1 MTATQVITEI
11 DRLPPEE
18 QQAVFRFVRRREE
31 ESIPESFLTAWAEA
45 QRDELID
52 MEGSCPPGNPL
63 TGAQWLAERRPLR
76 PKMPGAVD
84 SFIAE
89 RSRDRAR

>member
-1 MTATQVITEI
+1 MTATQVIADI

-18 QQAVFRFVRRREE
+18 KQAVLIHVRILEDE
-31 ESIPESFLTAWAEA
+31 MLPDSFLTAWAEA
-45 QRDELID
+45 RRGELID
-52 MEGSCPPGNPL
+52 MEGACPPGNPL

-84 SFIAE
+84 AFIAE
-89 RSRDRAR
+89 RSRDRA